1 MTKRGFS
8 LSNKWLP
15 MRSLALMANEYQF
28 WMGGILATQLEEI
41 TDDPKKIEHGGFWAT
56 LISFEGAR
64 TFARFG
70 KVEKEEF
77 PQSQWEPIGTLWD
90 SSLNRKSYVEY
101 VSRIREAISL
111 GGVYQVNACRE
122 LRNNVKDGSLTLDG
136 LFSKLLQENPAPY
149 ASYLNIPGIEIASAS
164 PELFLSRSGSSIK
177 TSPIKGTIRENE
189 SSFGEKDKAENLMIV
204 DLMRN
209 DLGRICKPGTVDVSE
224 LFRHEKHPGLVHL
237 VSDVA
242 GELNENTTWAQ
253 ILSATTPPGSV
264 SGAPKSAALTMISQ
278 VEEARGPYCGALG
291 WINGSEALLSVAIRT
306 FWKTDEHILR
316 FGTGAGI
323 TWGSDPELE
332 WEETQLKARKLISI
346 AGGALS
352 DS

>member
-1 MTKRGFS
+1 
-8 LSNKWLP
+8 
-15 MRSLALMANEYQF
+15 MRSLALMANDYQF

-41 TDDPKKIEHGGFWAT
+41 TDDPKKVDQGGFWAA
-56 LISFEGAR
+56 LISFEGVR
-64 TFARFG
+64 TFARFS
-70 KVEKEEF
+70 KVEEREF
-77 PQSQWEPIGTLWD
+77 PQSQWEPIATPWR
-90 SSLNRKSYVEY
+90 SSLDRNSYINY
-101 VSRIREAISL
+101 VSRTREAISE

-122 LRNNVKDGSLTLDG
+122 LSNKVEDGSLTLDG

-164 PELFLSRSGSSIK
+164 PELFLSRSGSAIK

-189 SSFGEKDKAENLMIV
+189 TAFGEKDKAENLMIV

-242 GELNENTTWAQ
+242 GELNENTTWEQ

-264 SGAPKSAALTMISQ
+264 SGAPKSAALSMIGEIEGS
-278 VEEARGPYCGALG
+278 RGPYCGALG

-306 FWKTDEHILR
+306 FWKSGDDTLR
-316 FGTGAGI
+316 FGSGAGI

-332 WEETQLKARKLISI
+332 WEETQLKARRLISI

>member
-1 MTKRGFS
+1 
-8 LSNKWLP
+8 
-15 MRSLALMANEYQF
+15 MRSLALMANDYQF

-41 TDDPKKIEHGGFWAT
+41 TDDARKVDQGGFWAS
-56 LISFEGAR
+56 LISFEGAC

-70 KVEKEEF
+70 KVEKKEF
-77 PQSQWEPIGTLWD
+77 PHNQWQPIATPWR
-90 SSLNRKSYVEY
+90 SSLNRNSYVDY
-101 VSRIREAISL
+101 VSRIREAISD

-122 LRNNVKDGSLTLDG
+122 LSNKVEEGSLTLEG
-136 LFSKLLQENPAPY
+136 LFSSLLLENPAPY

-164 PELFLSRSGSSIK
+164 PELFLSRSGSVIK

-189 SSFGEKDKAENLMIV
+189 TSFGEKDKAENLMIV

-237 VSDVA
+237 VSDIA

-253 ILSATTPPGSV
+253 VLSATTPPGSV
-264 SGAPKSAALTMISQ
+264 SGAPKSAALTIIRE
-278 VEEARGPYCGALG
+278 VEGARGPYCGALG
-291 WINGSEALLSVAIRT
+291 WINGSDALLSVAIRT
-306 FWKTDEHILR
+306 FWKTGDDTLR

-346 AGGALS
+346 AGGALG